1 MAADAMGLYE
11 GCSVGELVV
20 AAIGRG
26 GDRVAFMGD
35 DTRWTYRELAARI
48 SQVVQ
53 ALQARGLR
61 RGDALAA
68 LPVTGLGKLDKKAI
82 RAKFRQGQQRAVH

>member
-1 MAADAMGLYE
+1 MRNWSIKDSAELYQTANWGAGYFGINEKGHVQVTPRGPEGAAVDLF
-11 GCSVGELVV
+11 EL
-20 AAIGRG
+20 
-26 GDRVAFMGD
+26 
-35 DTRWTYRELAARI
+35 LP
-48 SQVVQ
+48 S
-53 ALQARGLR
+53 LQARGLR